1 MKTKKILSTSLLC
14 IAVLILISCGKNKII
29 QSSENKAGGE
39 ILFKK
44 NPETFV
50 TSDGLNIKGYYYYK
64 SSGKTEPL
72 IILIHQF
79 NSNQKQWSND
89 FIDTLMEN
97 GYKVLTYDIRS
108 HGESDKA
115 EVEFQKLLTDREQT
129 PKDLKA
135 IIEWTKK
142 QKGIDSN
149 RIGIVGTSI
158 GASLALYGKFYL
170 GVKSIVGISG
180 GKSTFE
186 GLTGLLEVMMGHPVI
201 RIKNVLF
208 ICGNKDGDY
217 AKEEQ
222 YIYDNYV
229 DPPEDFK
236 IFDSDK
242 HGKDLISQFPEI
254 NNLIVSWF
262 AKTL

>member
-1 MKTKKILSTSLLC
+1 MKTKQLLTASLSIIAIL
-14 IAVLILISCGKNKII
+14 IFISCGKNKII
-29 QSSENKAGGE
+29 QSNENKAGGE
-39 ILFKK
+39 IQFKN
-44 NPETFV
+44 NPVTFV

-64 SSGKTEPL
+64 NPDTKEPL

-79 NSNQKQWSND
+79 NSNQKQWNKD

-115 EVEFQKLLTDREQT
+115 DVDFQKLLTDREQT

-158 GASLALYGKFYL
+158 GASLALNGKFYL

-201 RIKNVLF
+201 RIKNVFF

-222 YIYDNYV
+222 YIYDNYI
-229 DPPEDFK
+229 DPPEDIK
-236 IFDSDK
+236 KFDSDK
-242 HGKDLISQFPEI
+242 HGKDLINQFPEI
-254 NNLIVSWF
+254 NNLIVNWF